1 MTVYSNIVEKAN
13 RKKTLDDDLL
23 ATPLSR
29 CLSTFDLTLLGIGHM
44 VGAGI
49 YVLTGT
55 VARDV
60 AGPSTIVSYL
70 LAGIAALLAALCYA
84 EFGAR
89 VPKTGSAY
97 TYTYVTIG
105 EIWAFI
111 IGWNIVLEHL
121 LGAASVGRA
130 FSGAV
135 DAIFDNAIRNAT
147 IEHIGTMHAGA
158 MSSYPD
164 LIAFISV
171 LFSIAFIAGGA
182 KLSIHV
188 NNVLTCINLVVVLF
202 IIIVGFSLT
211 NPDNWERPGGFTP
224 YGAQGVIAGA
234 ATCFYAYV
242 GFEGIAIGGEE
253 ATNPSRSIPIATC
266 IAMILVTCLYMA
278 CSAALT
284 LMVPY
289 YNIDVV
295 APFPD
300 ALAQRGYGW
309 AKIIVAVG
317 SLFGLMTSLLG
328 SMFSL
333 PRSVYAMSVDGLFFK
348 VFAYVHPK
356 TQTPIAAIFAFGG
369 LAAFLALLVDIETLV
384 EFLSIGT
391 LLAFTMVAASILI
404 LRYQSVDECQFKLR
418 PDKPTFDDSAEHGD
432 IGESDKKGILASSQ
446 SHEDIGK
453 LRYDYNCHR
462 IWN

>member
-1 MTVYSNIVEKAN
+1 M
-13 RKKTLDDDLL
+13 D
-23 ATPLSR
+23 TPLNR

-55 VARDV
+55 VARDI
-60 AGPSTIVSYL
+60 AGPSTVISYL
-70 LAGIAALLAALCYA
+70 IAGFAALLSALCYA

-111 IGWNIVLEHL
+111 IGWNIILEHL

-135 DAIFDNAIRNAT
+135 DSIFDHAIMNAT
-147 IEHIGTMHAGA
+147 IDHIGTMHVGEIET
-158 MSSYPD
+158 YPD
-164 LIAFISV
+164 FVAFIGV
-171 LFSIAFIAGGA
+171 LFSIGFIAGGA

-188 NNVLTCINLVVVLF
+188 NNILTSINLSVVIF
-202 IIIVGFSLT
+202 IIVLGFILAE
-211 NPDNWERPGGFTP
+211 PDNWSKRGGFIP
-224 YGAQGVIAGA
+224 YGTQGVVAGA
-234 ATCFYAYV
+234 ATCFYAYI

-253 ATNPSRSIPIATC
+253 ATNPSKSIPTATC
-266 IAMILVTCLYMA
+266 IAVILVTLLYMS
-278 CSAALT
+278 CSAVLT
-284 LMVPY
+284 LMVPCFDL
-289 YNIDVV
+289 DVV

-300 ALAQRGYGW
+300 AFAQRGFGW
-309 AKIIVAVG
+309 ARIIVAGG

-333 PRSVYAMSVDGLFFK
+333 PRVVYAMSVDGLFFQT
-348 VFAYVHPK
+348 FGYIYPK
-356 TQTPIAAIFAFGG
+356 TQTPLVAILTFGIF
-369 LAAFLALLVDIETLV
+369 AAFLALLIDIETLV
-384 EFLSIGT
+384 ELLSIGT

-404 LRYQSVDECQFKLR
+404 LRYQSADVCQFTLR
-418 PDKPTFDDSAEHGD
+418 PEKQAFDDASTD
-432 IGESDKKGILASSQ
+432 QSDVVESDRKDILAAASQ
-446 SHEDIGK
+446 SHDDIGK
-453 LRYDYNCHR
+453 LR
-462 IWN
+462 